1 MNRKLSALLASALL
15 AGGLMLPACGSSPAQ
30 TSDEPAK
37 TEAAE
42 VVKEDPAKKFVGDW
56 KLASAETNGVRLV
69 GDIAAVMGTDG
80 TMEFSFAEDGKG
92 TFSFNGESVDVTW
105 ELKDD
110 DNINIEI
117 EQAAS
122 DEDQDEE
129 KSETTTITAAYKDD
143 ELTVD
148 MEEYGGTMVFTHTGK
163 SKQYAEIVT
172 DDATDIT
179 SKDALV
185 GEWKLTGM
193 NLMGISVYGNSES
206 LGSFAGQSFDANIAF
221 DADGTGKIADS
232 DLTWTVDDNGATL
245 SIEGSTAPIKQLDS
259 QILIDLTEPIGMNLA
274 LLYTK

>member
-15 AGGLMLPACGSSPAQ
+15 AGGLMLPACGSSPAE

-37 TEAAE
+37 TEAVE

-56 KLASAETNGVRLV
+56 KLAAAETNGVKLV
-69 GDIAAVMGTDG
+69 GDIASVMGAEA
-80 TMEFSFAEDGKG
+80 TMEFSFKDDGKG

-110 DNINIEI
+110 DNITIEI

-122 DEDQDEE
+122 DEDQGEE
-129 KSETTTITAAYKDD
+129 ESEPTIITATYKDD
-143 ELTVD
+143 ELSVD
-148 MEEYGGTMVFTHTGK
+148 MEEYGGTMVFTTTGK
-163 SKQYAEIVT
+163 SKQYAEIVA

-185 GEWKLTGM
+185 GAWKLTGM
-193 NLMGISVYGNSES
+193 NLMGISVYGDSES
-206 LGSFAGQSFDANIAF
+206 LGSFAGQSFDANITF
-221 DADGTGKIADS
+221 EADGTGKLADT
-232 DLTWTVDDNGATL
+232 DITWEIGDNGATL
-245 SIEGSTAPIKQLDS
+245 SIHESTASIKQLDS
-259 QILIDLTEPIGMNLA
+259 QLLIDLTGATGMNLA